1 MVSSKNMTN
10 KEKSIMVLLCTK
22 LLQYA
27 DLEEDK
33 DAKKL
38 VNKVV
43 KKQLV
48 KEHNTKIRN
57 LIG

>member
-1 MVSSKNMTN
+1 MTN